1 MPQVNFLY
9 EFVEKK
15 IGSVFARYG
24 RFVAGHPWKV
34 LIIAVAVNLALGIG
48 MVRFQID
55 IDAEHVYLP
64 QDSQSKKDQIL
75 IENTF
80 PDLTGSNYHP
90 LYDVHFDNRWARVI
104 VRAKSGNLLTRT
116 SLEAVKDFNTFLQT
130 MTATADDGT
139 IVTYNDI
146 CARAYGICA
155 VDGSIFWN
163 NEFLAAVDAGNV
175 TFPVFVSSIVGNV
188 YYNLNVDKSAT
199 TDANGFLT
207 QMEYIHLN
215 YELRKDA
222 SDDNVMKWM
231 DAFVDRME
239 AYNSDKLDIAYGHH
253 TSIDEEL
260 HKNVLGD
267 IKWFAITILL
277 SQRAMLGLAG
287 ISAAA
292 LAILASFGLCSA
304 IGLEFVSIV
313 GTVPFLIIGI
323 GIDDMFLLLSALAGA
338 EGKDTVEDKM
348 AATLQTSC
356 VSITISSLTDL
367 IAFMSGVA
375 VVFCYLNNI
384 TIVAAA
390 LSLNERR
397 VAASRHFLTCRRVET
412 KPRLEGKG
420 KSRPYIICCSGSP
433 PSNREEAESLLD
445 KFPRWLF
452 PKIVLKLPFKILIIL
467 LFLGYLAAGI
477 YGCVYLKQ
485 GLEFTQLVQEDS
497 YFFKYSDLLQTKFK
511 RQYPISFLTT
521 QTYTYTDPNTKALID
536 DVLSTAKAN
545 DYFDD
550 SFESNWLT
558 VYMASAYYDGTSET
572 NFING
577 FRSFITDPKF
587 VRYENDVVI
596 DSSGTKITAS
606 RYFVL
611 SRVLVDSQEEGK
623 MMLKAREIAKNAEI
637 NCLAFSPYFD
647 VFEQYVSVLGQTLQS
662 VGIALAAVFIVTC
675 LLMPHPVLIIFV
687 TVAVT
692 MIMVGVFGYMLYVDI
707 ALSAITMVQL
717 IMCIGFSIDFTAHI
731 CHGYIV
737 APGVDKNLRV
747 EQAIDEVGAPIFHG
761 AVSSLCGVVILFAAT
776 SYIFKTFATIMCFV
790 LLFGIAHALLLLP
803 VVLTWVGPGH
813 LKMKRELTPQN
824 SHRNLGTSGH
834 SVVSNGDAFMNNQA
848 SHNEA
853 LRSPKKSSVAPMNED
868 VMGFKEHSANY
879 DLDCKAD
886 GECSWKKSKAS

>member
-9 EFVEKK
+9 EFVEGKF
-15 IGSVFARYG
+15 GSLFARYG
-24 RFVAGHPWKV
+24 RFVARHPWHV
-34 LIIAVAVNLALGIG
+34 LIIAVVVNLALGIG
-48 MVRFQID
+48 MVRFRID

-64 QDSQSKKDQIL
+64 QDSQSKKDQHL
-75 IENTF
+75 IESTF
-80 PDLTGSNYHP
+80 PDLTGRNYNP
-90 LYDVHFDNRWARVI
+90 LYDVYFDSLWARVI
-104 VRAKSGNLLTRT
+104 VRAKSGNLLSRT

-130 MTATADDGT
+130 MNATADDGT
-139 IVTYNDI
+139 IVTFNDI

-175 TFPVFVSSIVGNV
+175 TFP
-188 YYNLNVDKSAT
+188 SAT
-199 TDANGFLT
+199 TDANGFLK
-207 QMEYIHLN
+207 QMKYIHLN
-215 YELRKDA
+215 YELRKDT
-222 SDDNVMKWM
+222 SDDYIKKWM
-231 DAFVDRME
+231 DAFVDHME

-260 HKNVLGD
+260 DRNVTGD
-267 IKWFAITILL
+267 IKWFAVTILL
-277 SQRAMLGLAG
+277 MVLYACLATLSIRDVVSQRAMLGLA
-287 ISAAA
+287 
-292 LAILASFGLCSA
+292 
-304 IGLEFVSIV
+304 
-313 GTVPFLIIGI
+313 GI

-338 EGKDTVEDKM
+338 QGEATVEDKM
-348 AATLQTSC
+348 ATTLQTSC

-384 TIVAAA
+384 TIVTAA
-390 LSLNERR
+390 LTLNERR
-397 VAASRHFLTCRRVET
+397 VDANRHFFTCRRVKTEQS
-412 KPRLEGKG
+412 LEVER
-420 KSRPYIICCSGSP
+420 KSRSYIICCSGSP

-452 PKIVLKLPFKILIIL
+452 PKIVLKLPFKIVIIL

-477 YGCVYLKQ
+477 YGCVHLKQ

-497 YFFKYSDLLQTKFK
+497 YFYKYSDLLQTKFK

-521 QTYTYTDPNTKALID
+521 QTYKYTDPNTTALID
-536 DVLSTAKAN
+536 GILSTAKAN

-550 SFESNWLT
+550 SFESNWLK
-558 VYMASAYYDGTSET
+558 VYMASAYYDGTSEL

-577 FRSFITDPKF
+577 FKSFITNPKF
-587 VRYENDVVI
+587 TRYENDIVI

-606 RYFVL
+606 RYYVL
-611 SRVLVDSQEEGK
+611 SRVLSDSQEEGK
-623 MMLKAREIAKNAEI
+623 MMLKAREIAKNAQM

-662 VGIALAAVFIVTC
+662 VGIALAAVFVVTC

-737 APGVDKNLRV
+737 APGADKNLRV

-761 AVSSLCGVVILFAAT
+761 AFSSLCGVVILFAAT

-803 VVLTWVGPGH
+803 VVLSWIGPGH
-813 LKMKRELTPQN
+813 LKLKREVTPQN
-824 SHRNLGTSGH
+824 SQRNRNTFDHGVRNEGAVMDDEASETSP
-834 SVVSNGDAFMNNQA
+834 NEIKLRNNERRQ
-848 SHNEA
+848 
-853 LRSPKKSSVAPMNED
+853 
-868 VMGFKEHSANY
+868 
-879 DLDCKAD
+879 
-886 GECSWKKSKAS
+886 